1 MKNFKIFSKFNK
13 KEVAR
18 IKLKPKKKSFFI
30 RLLTI
35 IIIIISFLS
44 VLNITFLNKRIN
56 SIYNKRITTLDRKET
71 TKLWVIEDI
80 RSFLLI
86 KDENSYIKAKKDSH
100 FTDDLKYKIF
110 GTQYDESKFYA
121 AEEVSIQEAEY
132 TLESSAKDEIYCIKA
147 ISKKEDKKHIHKYL
161 VFVSNNYI
169 YDIKVI

>member
-1 MKNFKIFSKFNK
+1 MNKINFKNTL
-13 KEVAR
+13 
-18 IKLKPKKKSFFI
+18 IKISTAKNRSFFI

-35 IIIIISFLS
+35 IILVVTFLG
-44 VLNITFLNKRIN
+44 VLNITFLNKKIN
-56 SIYNKRITTLDRKET
+56 SIYSKRITTLDRKET

-86 KDENSYIKAKKDSH
+86 TDENSYIKAKKDSH

-110 GTQYDESKFYA
+110 GAKYDESKFYA

-147 ISKKEDKKHIHKYL
+147 ISKKEDKKYIHKYL